1 MRNRIIRF
9 WCQTQV
15 LFLGVM
21 LLPGA
26 VWSQTAPI
34 EGVRTNTPQVHAL
47 INARIVQ
54 QPGKVV
60 EKGTVV
66 LRDGVIASVGENV
79 TLPADARVW
88 DCEGLTIYPGLIE
101 TYSHLG
107 VMDTTPK
114 ESGARHWNAS
124 VRCFSPAW
132 DN

>member
-34 EGVRTNTPQVHAL
+34 EGLRTNTPQVHAL

-79 TLPADARVW
+79 TLPADESAHRAA
-88 DCEGLTIYPGLIE
+88 CSMAQYE
-101 TYSHLG
+101 YSTR
-107 VMDTTPK
+107 TT
-114 ESGARHWNAS
+114 S
-124 VRCFSPAW
+124 
-132 DN
+132 D